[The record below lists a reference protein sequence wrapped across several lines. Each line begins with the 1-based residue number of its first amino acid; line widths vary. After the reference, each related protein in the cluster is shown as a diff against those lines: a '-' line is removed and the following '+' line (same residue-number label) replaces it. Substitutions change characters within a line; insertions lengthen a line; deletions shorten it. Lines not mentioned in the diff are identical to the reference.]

1 MGSTVGTRPSP
12 GEGPNL
18 SVGDNRDQPSGDQQ
32 EMPTGGHLHD
42 EVFRVPMLLPPAMVL
57 VRRPCD
63 ASDGLPMSV
72 VGSVV
77 ADASQVVLDR
87 HFEDAPTGAVG
98 LVSGAPSRTPSMSR
112 PTNPRTAPIGTWD
125 GPGPFGFPANAI
137 QRLSTVA
144 FRCSSG
150 RSPWRAA
157 ALTPTMTQERP
168 TVGGADVARPVGALA
183 EHQDQVA
190 LATELGDDDP
200 GRRSSVRCVG
210 HEPQASPPAGPDPG

>member
-1 MGSTVGTRPSP
+1 
-12 GEGPNL
+12 
-18 SVGDNRDQPSGDQQ
+18 
-32 EMPTGGHLHD
+32 MPAGGHLRD
-42 EVFRVPMLLPPAMVL
+42 EVFRVPMLLPPVMVL

-190 LATELGDDDP
+190 LATDSAMMTREG
-200 GRRSSVRCVG
+200 G
-210 HEPQASPPAGPDPG
+210 QASAASATSLKRRHPPGQIPAENATAETRLCTRANRFGRPSRYSQRR